1 MWIKNVINKSI
12 QELEEKLQI
21 LKGTIGDREFKEIST
36 EVDEIKRMAI
46 DLPDDGYL
54 DEMAG
59 LVMKI
64 LKLEFGELSDSSIK
78 EFGKEMKRKN
88 FLDKLGYI
96 RACIEEGKDASDII
110 KASLDYWNGIKGNY
124 DKFEIEEVE
133 TKIDEL
139 VFEKTLLD
147 VKNGKEVDLLNNN
160 LNCYLIRDRLQEISK
175 RTNISDEDKFLIDTW
190 IGESID
196 IKDGT
201 VDEKIM
207 KKIVEDKKVL
217 EILAKNI

>member
-36 EVDEIKRMAI
+36 EVDEIKKMAI
-46 DLPDDGYL
+46 DLPDEGYIG
-54 DEMAG
+54 EMTE

-88 FLDKLGYI
+88 FLDKLEYI

-110 KASLDYWNGIKGNY
+110 KVSLDYWNEIKGNY

-139 VFEKTLLD
+139 IFEKTLFD
-147 VKNGKEVDLLNNN
+147 VRNGREVDLLNSN
-160 LNCYLIRDRLQEISK
+160 LNCYLVRDKLQEISQRK
-175 RTNISDEDKFLIDTW
+175 NISDEDKILINTW

-201 VDEKIM
+201 VDEKVM
-207 KKIVEDKKVL
+207 KKIIEDEKVW
-217 EILAKNI
+217 EILVKNI